1 VIRWR
6 SGEKARDASPPRF
19 DEGGSLPSSSSSLPT
34 WYGPLSLSAHPAQA
48 TARSPSS
55 SRTDAEQAGADGARE
70 EEREGGGGEGVA
82 KSVGRGLYDAR
93 GRTRACYCLFMG
105 GGRLSSALAT
115 AVAWRTY
122 DPTHC
127 RYKPFRLLPFVPFSF
142 SPLFCLSAWTG
153 LPLSVPTTLPLTY
166 MLSSCCSPCR
176 LSPLTSSTLPP
187 SPRPGPTSSR
197 GSYRAPTRSSWFVSS
212 FSSAPF
218 DMQRVC
224 ARVYDV
230 HLPCGEDEDKT
241 WS

>member
-1 VIRWR
+1 VERKLETPRRPDLTKVIPSLLPAPRCQH
-6 SGEKARDASPPRF
+6 GTALSPYQRTQPRLRHA
-19 DEGGSLPSSSSSLPT
+19 LPLQVERMPNK
-34 WYGPLSLSAHPAQA
+34 
-48 TARSPSS
+48 R
-55 SRTDAEQAGADGARE
+55 EQT
-70 EEREGGGGEGVA
+70 ERERRRERGGGGEGVA

-153 LPLSVPTTLPLTY
+153 LPLSFPTTLPLTY